1 MVIDTQSRFDRTE
14 IGRVAIRCNFHF
26 LSVHSIL
33 LNQKSGDEIMRKR
46 SDIVG
51 KVDTTFQVVLEFEI
65 VTSERKGGGFS
76 FVVNDMLVDSGL
88 G

>member
-1 MVIDTQSRFDRTE
+1 
-14 IGRVAIRCNFHF
+14 
-26 LSVHSIL
+26 
-33 LNQKSGDEIMRKR
+33 MRKR

-76 FVVNDMLVDSGL
+76 FVINDMLVDSGL
-88 G
+88 GWLGVFGGPTAEVEVDYDPID

>member
-1 MVIDTQSRFDRTE
+1 
-14 IGRVAIRCNFHF
+14 
-26 LSVHSIL
+26 
-33 LNQKSGDEIMRKR
+33 MRKR

-76 FVVNDMLVDSGL
+76 FVINDMLVDSGL
-88 G
+88 GWLGVFWGPTDEVEVDYDPID

>member
-1 MVIDTQSRFDRTE
+1 
-14 IGRVAIRCNFHF
+14 
-26 LSVHSIL
+26 
-33 LNQKSGDEIMRKR
+33 MRKR

-76 FVVNDMLVDSGL
+76 FVINDMLVDSGL